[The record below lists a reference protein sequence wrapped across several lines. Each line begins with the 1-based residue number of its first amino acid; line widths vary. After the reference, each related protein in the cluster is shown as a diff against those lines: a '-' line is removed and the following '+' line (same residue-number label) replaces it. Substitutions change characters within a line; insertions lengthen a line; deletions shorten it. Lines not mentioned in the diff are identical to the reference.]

1 VHILN
6 ELFDGFRKN
15 ATFGGGEGAI
25 IASEIL
31 YSLGA
36 LCLLEFTVYV
46 LEDVHSKENA
56 G

>member
-1 VHILN
+1 MI
-6 ELFDGFRKN
+6 
-15 ATFGGGEGAI
+15 AGEI
-25 IASEIL
+25 V